1 MVITFSGEDMRVR
14 MKRALKGHPA
24 WMNAQPCFF
33 RKPETNEYRGSQY
46 CQARWGTKIGS
57 QTTRLAHHWQ
67 TVKNN
72 LLDSSQSC
80 FSKCNLSQLHTAYT
94 GWDCWIWARINQTT
108 DVHLVSCRICSIHC
122 SDEPVISVLSM
133 PVDIDHWD
141 QDVTSPQWA
150 KFR

>member
-1 MVITFSGEDMRVR
+1 MVIPFSGVDMRVR
-14 MKRALKGHPA
+14 MKRALKQSSS
-24 WMNAQPCFF
+24 MNECTALFF
-33 RKPETNEYRGSQY
+33 RNPETNEYRGSQY

-67 TVKNN
+67 TVKNH

-94 GWDCWIWARINQTT
+94 GWHCWIWARINQTT
-108 DVHLVSCRICSIHC
+108 DVRLVSCRICSIHC
-122 SDEPVISVLSM
+122 SEEPVISVLRM
-133 PVDIDHWD
+133 PVDID
-141 QDVTSPQWA
+141 QEVTSPQWA